1 MTSVSENVHIDKLD
15 DIVNKYSNSYH
26 STITVKF
33 VDGKIN
39 IYIDSSNEI
48 NDKDSKLKIG
58 DLVRISKFKNTFA
71 KG

>member
-33 VDGKIN
+33 VDVKIN

-58 DLVRISKFKNTFA
+58 DLVRISKYKNTFA